1 MTHGKEAPVLNPFHR
16 RWGRGILS
24 LLGLLSGLL
33 PGLAAAAPVPQ
44 GAVDPAN
51 FVSQVDNPYFP
62 LTPGTTW
69 IYEGTRDGHAQRAV
83 VTVTGATKTILGVPC
98 LVIQDD
104 VTEEGQI
111 VEQTEDWY
119 AQDKAGNVWYFGE
132 SFKERLDDGSFSTQG
147 SWLAGVDGVQPGII
161 MEAQPRLGDGYNQ
174 EQASGVA
181 EDKARVIGLNESVAV
196 RYGAFRD
203 VLVTEEYTPLEP
215 GYVEHKYYA
224 PGIGNVLILATAG
237 GQERMELVRV
247 TTTAPGMPRTG
258 GAGDPINLWAVLVFM
273 GGLLGVAGGLAVRR
287 AVGRR

>member
-1 MTHGKEAPVLNPFHR
+1 VLNPFHR

-33 PGLAAAAPVPQ
+33 PGVAAAAPVHQ

-62 LTPGTTW
+62 LTPGRTW
-69 IYEGTRDGHAQRAV
+69 VYEGTRDGHGQRAV
-83 VTVTGATKTILGVPC
+83 VTVTGATKTILGVQC
-98 LVIQDD
+98 LVVQDD

-132 SFKERLDDGSFSTQG
+132 SFRERLDDGSFSTQG

-161 MEAQPRLGDGYNQ
+161 MEGQSHLGDNYNQ

-181 EDKARVIGLNESVAV
+181 EDKARVIGLNQSVTV

-215 GYVEHKYYA
+215 GFVEQKYYA
-224 PGIGNVLILATAG
+224 PGIGNLLTVATQG
-237 GQERMELVRV
+237 GQERMELVSV

-258 GAGDPINLWAVLVFM
+258 RAANPVDLWVIIGFMFGVLGAG
-273 GGLLGVAGGLAVRR
+273 GGLALRRR
-287 AVGRR
+287 AGLR

>member
-1 MTHGKEAPVLNPFHR
+1 MLNPFHR
-16 RWGRGILS
+16 RCGRGILS

-33 PGLAAAAPVPQ
+33 PGVAAAAPVHQ

-51 FVSQVDNPYFP
+51 FVAQVDNPYFP
-62 LTPGTTW
+62 LTPGRTW
-69 IYEGTRDGHAQRAV
+69 VYEGARDGHAQRAV
-83 VTVTGATKTILGVPC
+83 VTVTGATKTILGVQC

-161 MEAQPRLGDGYNQ
+161 MEGQSHLGDNYNQ

-181 EDKARVIGLNESVAV
+181 EDKARVIGLNQSVTV

-215 GYVEHKYYA
+215 GFVEHKYYA
-224 PGIGNVLILATAG
+224 PGIGNVLTVATHG
-237 GQERMELVRV
+237 GQERMELVSV

-258 GAGDPINLWAVLVFM
+258 GAGKPGSPWVLLAALF
-273 GGLLGVAGGLAVRR
+273 GLLSVAGGLAFRRRR
-287 AVGRR
+287 AAAGPI

>member
-1 MTHGKEAPVLNPFHR
+1 VLNPFHR

-33 PGLAAAAPVPQ
+33 PGVAAAAPVHQ

-62 LTPGTTW
+62 LTPGRTW
-69 IYEGTRDGHAQRAV
+69 VYEGTREGHGQRAV
-83 VTVTGATKTILGVPC
+83 VTVTGATKTILGVQC
-98 LVIQDD
+98 LVVQDD

-132 SFKERLDDGSFSTQG
+132 SFRERLDDGSFSTQG

-161 MEAQPRLGDGYNQ
+161 MEGQSHLGDNYNQ

-181 EDKARVIGLNESVAV
+181 EDKARVIGLNQSVTV

-215 GYVEHKYYA
+215 GFVEQKYYA
-224 PGIGNVLILATAG
+224 PGIGNLLTVATQG
-237 GQERMELVRV
+237 GQERMELVSV

-258 GAGDPINLWAVLVFM
+258 RAANPVDLWVIIGFMFGVLGAG
-273 GGLLGVAGGLAVRR
+273 GGLALRRR
-287 AVGRR
+287 AGLR

>member
-1 MTHGKEAPVLNPFHR
+1 MLSPFHH

-24 LLGLLSGLL
+24 LLGVLSGLL
-33 PGLAAAAPVPQ
+33 PGLAVAAPVHQ
-44 GAVDPAN
+44 GAVDLAN

-62 LTPGTTW
+62 LKPGRTW
-69 IYEGTRDGHAQRAV
+69 VYEGTRDGHAQRAV

-98 LVIQDD
+98 LVVQDD

-132 SFKERLDDGSFSTQG
+132 SFKERLDDGSFSAQG
-147 SWLAGVDGVQPGII
+147 SWLAGVDGVQPGIL
-161 MEAQPRLGDGYNQ
+161 MEGQSHLGDNYNQ

-181 EDKARVIGLNESVAV
+181 EDKARVIGLNQSVTV
-196 RYGAFRD
+196 RYGVFRD

-215 GYVEHKYYA
+215 GFVEQKYYA
-224 PGIGNVLILATAG
+224 PGIGNVLTVATQG
-237 GQERMELVRV
+237 DQERMELVSV

-258 GAGDPINLWAVLVFM
+258 AAGWPIALWAVLVALAGM
-273 GGLLGVAGGLAVRR
+273 LSVAGGLVLRRRR
-287 AVGRR
+287 AASVSI